1 MNTKKKTVTVGRPM
15 VKITETVRLDTVK
28 SVIVEHR
35 AKAGATASY
44 ELCGLIYQN
53 NRLQVERL
61 EHAPTSADFAPMATK
76 SRIAAYLKVYDIVAE
91 FRGAWKTDEE
101 AKVVAYEL
109 TNA

>member
-1 MNTKKKTVTVGRPM
+1 MNTKKKAVTVGRPM

-44 ELCGLIYQN
+44 ELYGLNYRD
-53 NRLQVERL
+53 NRLQVKRIA
-61 EHAPTSADFAPMATK
+61 HAPTSADFAPMTSK
-76 SRIAAYLKVYDIVAE
+76 SLLAGYIVLFDILAE
-91 FRGAWKTDEE
+91 FRGAWKTDDV

-109 TNA
+109 NNA